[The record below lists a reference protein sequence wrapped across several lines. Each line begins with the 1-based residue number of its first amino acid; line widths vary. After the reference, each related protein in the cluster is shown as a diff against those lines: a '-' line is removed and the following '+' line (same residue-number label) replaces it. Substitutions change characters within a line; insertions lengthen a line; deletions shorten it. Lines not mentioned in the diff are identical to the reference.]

1 MIRRLCSIALT
12 ILLGACLTGGALA
25 AEQLVSTGNQLPRA
39 AVTATLEGGRDG
51 IALLESRTR
60 VKVGFLEGGAVKS
73 WNALSG
79 SEGAVGIA
87 SDETGLLFVV
97 LHLEGE
103 LWLKEYRGGVA
114 DGDALHLDTPG
125 AYRGVAGV
133 AAGSGIIWVTFK
145 DPAAVLLFAYD
156 GEYLSGITKGNEIL
170 KSPLGVALGGDGTG
184 YVTDPMG
191 PSLLRI
197 SNNGELEVAY
207 DLGDT
212 GITRP
217 TGVAVDEWGYVW
229 VTDGISGRV
238 ARLEYYESGWDLF
251 WPGNR
256 KYKDP
261 VHLHYDAAF
270 GKGILL
276 VEGRSGAVRW
286 LEEYVK

>member
-1 MIRRLCSIALT
+1 MPSRFIYLTAALCMALC
-12 ILLGACLTGGALA
+12 LGGVVSA
-25 AEQLVSTGNQLPRA
+25 AGIVSDGNLLPRA

-51 IALLESRTR
+51 VALLESRTR
-60 VKVGFLEGGAVKS
+60 VKVGFLENDSVKS
-73 WNALSG
+73 WKILQG
-79 SEGAVGIA
+79 SDGAVGIA
-87 SDETGLLFVV
+87 SDETGLLFLV

-103 LWLKEYRGGVA
+103 LWLKEYRAGIP

-125 AYRGVAGV
+125 TYRQVAGV
-133 AAGSGIIWVTFK
+133 AAGSGIVWVTFK
-145 DPAAVLLFAYD
+145 DPAAILLFAYD
-156 GEYLSGITKGNEIL
+156 GEYLGGVKKGNELL
-170 KSPLGVALGGDGTG
+170 KSPYAVALGGDGTG

-197 SNNGELEVAY
+197 SNNGELEAAY

-229 VTDGISGRV
+229 VADGISGRV
-238 ARLEYYESGWDLF
+238 ARLNYYGSGWDLF

-256 KYKDP
+256 KYNDP
-261 VHLHYDAAF
+261 LHLHYDAAF

-276 VEGRSGAVRW
+276 VEGRRGSVRW